1 MRIAAFSD
9 IHSNYP
15 ALQSVLNAIS
25 KESVDIILCGGDL
38 VGYGPDPNNVIN
50 QIREYCLPTVQ
61 GNYDEGVGYD
71 RDDCGCAYNNK
82 EEQKVGHLS
91 LEWTKKTVTSTNKS
105 FLRALPTQIR
115 WKWKNKQLLLTHGSP
130 RRINEYLFEDRP
142 KTSLARM
149 LKPLDVDIM
158 LIGHTH
164 QPYHRIIEDIHII
177 NLGSVGKPKDGD
189 NRSCYAIIEIDDS
202 IETYFKRVSYPIKEV
217 TDRIQQSGLPFELA
231 DSLRRA
237 GR

>member
-1 MRIAAFSD
+1 LKIAAFSD

-25 KESVDIILCGGDL
+25 KEPVDIILCGGDL
-38 VGYGPDPNNVIN
+38 VGYGPYPNKVIN
-50 QIREYCLPTVQ
+50 QIRDHCIPTVQ

-71 RDDCGCAYNNK
+71 RDDCGCAYNSK

-91 LEWTKKTVTSTNKS
+91 LEWTKKTVTAKNKS

-115 WKWKNKQLLLTHGSP
+115 WKWKDKQLLLTHGSP
-130 RRINEYLFEDRP
+130 RRINEYLFEDRSE
-142 KTSLARM
+142 TSLVRM
-149 LKPLDVDIM
+149 LKPLDIDIL

-164 QPYHRIIEDIHII
+164 QPYHRIVEDIHII

-189 NRSCYAIIEIDDS
+189 NRSCYGIIEIGDS
-202 IETYFKRVSYPIKEV
+202 IETSFKRITYPIQEV
-217 TDRIQQSGLPFELA
+217 ADAIQQSDLPVELA
-231 DSLRRA
+231 YSLKTA
-237 GR
+237 G